1 MRALTILDMRIPV
14 LWTNFFSMGV
24 DRLGLEMKC
33 LRNLAESVHQRR
45 KSPATNVLSVA
56 GWMAC
61 ALLKSEGS
69 REPAPPGVLPVFCLE
84 PLQILTDKND
94 HQPARILL

>member
-24 DRLGLEMKC
+24 DRLGLEM
-33 LRNLAESVHQRR
+33 NLCAKPFRISSLETEKAHH
-45 KSPATNVLSVA
+45 
-56 GWMAC
+56 
-61 ALLKSEGS
+61 ALLKI
-69 REPAPPGVLPVFCLE
+69 RRVPRTPPPGVLPGFCLE